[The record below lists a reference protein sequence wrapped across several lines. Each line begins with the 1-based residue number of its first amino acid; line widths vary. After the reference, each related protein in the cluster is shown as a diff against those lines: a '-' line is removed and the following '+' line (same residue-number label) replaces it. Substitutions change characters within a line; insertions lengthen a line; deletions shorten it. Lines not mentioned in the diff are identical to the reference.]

1 MKWIVALALAG
12 LVAAPVASAQT
23 PAPTVVR
30 FDTGDPP
37 GLYVATLMQTGAG
50 CTGQPVFDDT
60 VPVSAPTFLFAP
72 CRPTLRLSF
81 ATPQAS
87 VQLMARALVLP
98 ATELVA
104 RAHGLT
110 GVTLG
115 QATVTDPSSW
125 KPLSLSSPDGAAS
138 IAYVDVRA
146 EGANVG
152 VDDLALSARPQPD
165 TSVLGGPPS
174 RTEARDASFTFGAN
188 RPDVGA
194 WRCSLDG
201 APFAACTSPASY
213 AGLARGARTRSGS
226 RRSTATARSTR
237 HRPRSRGRC
246 SAHRRRRRCPRVRS
260 PWSPAGPRRS
270 TWALARSNAAS
281 TARPSRAAVPR
292 SRSRAS
298 HPGGTR
304 SRCGRWTRTGASTRR
319 PPSGRSTS
327 RGRDRVPSAVPDLDA
342 DRIPDTQELL
352 PLGNVPPIVGE
363 RSLARL
369 ISGTVYVK
377 LPARS
382 AGLKQQLP
390 GFVPL
395 KGVAA
400 LPIGTVVDARRGTIG
415 LETAADSRAATDP
428 LRRLSRS
435 RVSAAIF
442 QIRQAMQRRPSLR
455 TRAVATQLVL
465 ATPPAAD
472 VGCRRQPPAKG
483 IVRSLRA
490 TAKGL
495 VRVSA
500 GGSFGVGRDATWR
513 TIDRCGGT
521 TTYVTRGLVRV
532 FDKARRRTVTVRAG
546 RRYIV
551 KAQIFKARKGQK
563 PTPSAR

>member
-37 GLYVATLMQTGAG
+37 GVYVATLMQTGAG

-194 WRCSLDG
+194 WQCSLDG
-201 APFAACTSPASY
+201 APFTACTSPASY
-213 AGLARGARTRSGS
+213 AGLAAGPHTFRVAAVDGYGAVDASPAAVAWTVLGPPPETQVPAGAQPVVSGG
-226 RRSTATARSTR
+226 TATLDLGAGAFECSVDGAAFT
-237 HRPRSRGRC
+237 RC
-246 SAHRRRRRCPRVRS
+246 SSPVTLSGLAPGRHTLAVRS
-260 PWSPAGPRRS
+260 VDEDGRVDPTPAEWAFDVPAG
-270 TWALARSNAAS
+270 
-281 TARPSRAAVPR
+281 V
-292 SRSRAS
+292 
-298 HPGGTR
+298 
-304 SRCGRWTRTGASTRR
+304 
-319 PPSGRSTS
+319 
-327 RGRDRVPSAVPDLDA
+327 DR
-342 DRIPDTQELL
+342 
-352 PLGNVPPIVGE
+352 
-363 RSLARL
+363 
-369 ISGTVYVK
+369 
-377 LPARS
+377 
-382 AGLKQQLP
+382 
-390 GFVPL
+390 
-395 KGVAA
+395 
-400 LPIGTVVDARRGTIG
+400 
-415 LETAADSRAATDP
+415 
-428 LRRLSRS
+428 
-435 RVSAAIF
+435 
-442 QIRQAMQRRPSLR
+442 
-455 TRAVATQLVL
+455 
-465 ATPPAAD
+465 
-472 VGCRRQPPAKG
+472 
-483 IVRSLRA
+483 
-490 TAKGL
+490 
-495 VRVSA
+495 
-500 GGSFGVGRDATWR
+500 
-513 TIDRCGGT
+513 
-521 TTYVTRGLVRV
+521 
-532 FDKARRRTVTVRAG
+532 
-546 RRYIV
+546 
-551 KAQIFKARKGQK
+551 
-563 PTPSAR
+563 

>member
-12 LVAAPVASAQT
+12 LVVAPVAWAQT
-23 PAPTVVR
+23 TAPTMVR
-30 FDTGDPP
+30 FEAGDPP
-37 GLYVATLMQTGAG
+37 GLYVATLMQTSAA

-98 ATELVA
+98 ATELIA

-115 QATVTDPSSW
+115 QASVADPSSW

-138 IAYVDVRA
+138 IAYVEVRA

-174 RTEARDASFTFGAN
+174 RTEAGEASFTFGAN
-188 RPDVGA
+188 RPDVGG
-194 WRCSLDG
+194 WRCSLDD

-213 AGLARGARTRSGS
+213 AGL
-226 RRSTATARSTR
+226 
-237 HRPRSRGRC
+237 
-246 SAHRRRRRCPRVRS
+246 
-260 PWSPAGPRRS
+260 PAGPHTFRV
-270 TWALARSNAAS
+270 
-281 TARPSRAAVPR
+281 AAVDGYGAVD
-292 SRSRAS
+292 AS
-298 HPGGTR
+298 PAAVAWTVLGPPPETR
-304 SRCGRWTRTGASTRR
+304 VPAGAQPVIGNRTATLDLGDGVFECSVDGEAFTRCGS
-319 PPSGRSTS
+319 PVSLSGLAPGRHTLAVRSVDDD
-327 RGRDRVPSAVPDLDA
+327 GRVDLTPAAWAFDVPGESPVISSAVPDLDA
-342 DRIPDTQELL
+342 DRIPDTEEIL

-400 LPIGTVVDARRGTIG
+400 LPVGTVVDARRGTIG

-472 VGCRRQPPAKG
+472 VGCRRQRP
-483 IVRSLRA
+483 
-490 TAKGL
+490 AKGL

-500 GGSFGVGRDATWR
+500 GGSFGVGRNATWR
-513 TIDRCGGT
+513 TIDRCGST
-521 TTYVTRGLVRV
+521 TTYVTRGIVRV
-532 FDKARRRTVTVRAG
+532 FDKERRRTVTVRAG
-546 RRYIV
+546 RRYVV
-551 KAQIFKARKGQK
+551 KAQIFKARKGRQAS
-563 PTPSAR
+563 PSVR

>member
-1 MKWIVALALAG
+1 M
-12 LVAAPVASAQT
+12 
-23 PAPTVVR
+23 
-30 FDTGDPP
+30 F
-37 GLYVATLMQTGAG
+37 
-50 CTGQPVFDDT
+50 
-60 VPVSAPTFLFAP
+60 
-72 CRPTLRLSF
+72 
-81 ATPQAS
+81 
-87 VQLMARALVLP
+87 
-98 ATELVA
+98 
-104 RAHGLT
+104 
-110 GVTLG
+110 
-115 QATVTDPSSW
+115 
-125 KPLSLSSPDGAAS
+125 
-138 IAYVDVRA
+138 
-146 EGANVG
+146 
-152 VDDLALSARPQPD
+152 
-165 TSVLGGPPS
+165 
-174 RTEARDASFTFGAN
+174 
-188 RPDVGA
+188 
-194 WRCSLDG
+194 
-201 APFAACTSPASY
+201 
-213 AGLARGARTRSGS
+213 
-226 RRSTATARSTR
+226 
-237 HRPRSRGRC
+237 
-246 SAHRRRRRCPRVRS
+246 
-260 PWSPAGPRRS
+260 
-270 TWALARSNAAS
+270 
-281 TARPSRAAVPR
+281 
-292 SRSRAS
+292 
-298 HPGGTR
+298 
-304 SRCGRWTRTGASTRR
+304 
-319 PPSGRSTS
+319 
-327 RGRDRVPSAVPDLDA
+327 PSAVPDLDA

-400 LPIGTVVDARRGTIG
+400 LPVGTVVDARRGTIG

-513 TIDRCGGT
+513 TIDRCGST

-532 FDKARRRTVTVRAG
+532 FDKERRRTVTVRAG

-551 KAQIFKARKGQK
+551 KAQIFKARKGRQT
-563 PTPSAR
+563 TPSVR

>member
-1 MKWIVALALAG
+1 MKRIVAIVLAG
-12 LVAAPVASAQT
+12 LVAVPAAAAQT

-30 FDTGDPP
+30 FDSGDPP

-50 CTGQPVFDDT
+50 CTGQAVFDDT

-115 QATVTDPSSW
+115 QAAVADPSSW

-165 TSVLGGPPS
+165 TSVIGGPPS
-174 RTEARDASFTFGAN
+174 RTEAGDASFTFGAN

-201 APFAACTSPASY
+201 APFGVCTSPASY
-213 AGLARGARTRSGS
+213 AGLAAGPHTFRVAAVDGYGAVDASPAAVVWTVLGPPPETQVPAGAQPVVGNG
-226 RRSTATARSTR
+226 TATLDLGDGAFECSVDGAAFT
-237 HRPRSRGRC
+237 RC
-246 SAHRRRRRCPRVRS
+246 SSPVSLSGLAPGRHTLAVRS
-260 PWSPAGPRRS
+260 VDEDGRADPTPAAWTFDVPD
-270 TWALARSNAAS
+270 T
-281 TARPSRAAVPR
+281 PSVF
-292 SRSRAS
+292 
-298 HPGGTR
+298 
-304 SRCGRWTRTGASTRR
+304 
-319 PPSGRSTS
+319 
-327 RGRDRVPSAVPDLDA
+327 PSAVPDVDA

-363 RSLARL
+363 RGLARL

-377 LPARS
+377 LP
-382 AGLKQQLP
+382 GLKQLS

-400 LPIGTVVDARRGTIG
+400 LPVGTIVDARQGTIG

-428 LRRLSRS
+428 LRRLSQS
-435 RVSAAIF
+435 RVAAAIF
-442 QIRQAMQRRPSLR
+442 QIRQARQRRPSLR
-455 TRAVATQLVL
+455 TQAVATQLVL

-513 TIDRCGGT
+513 TIDRCGST
-521 TTYVTRGLVRV
+521 TTYVTRGIVRV
-532 FDKARRRTVTVRAG
+532 FDKERRRTVTVRAG
-546 RRYIV
+546 RRFVV
-551 KAQIFKARKGQK
+551 KAQIFKARKGRQ
-563 PTPSAR
+563 TPLAP